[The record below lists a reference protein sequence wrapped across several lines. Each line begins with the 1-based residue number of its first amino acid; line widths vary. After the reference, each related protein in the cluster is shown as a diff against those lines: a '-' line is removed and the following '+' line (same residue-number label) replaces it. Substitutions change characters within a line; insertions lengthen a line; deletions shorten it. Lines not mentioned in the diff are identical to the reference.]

1 MRTYRKR
8 AAYPDEWICRQ
19 YLEAARK
26 TEAVRILADLNAVGP
41 DTIRGI
47 LKANGIDVSE
57 SIKKPKWA
65 ERVFY
70 REILTGR
77 LCHATE
83 AARALGLERD
93 RFVQYLDRHD
103 RLEYGGQIWVR
114 ATEKL

>member
-47 LKANGIDVSE
+47 LRANGIDVSE

-70 REILTGR
+70 REINAGR

-83 AARALGLERD
+83 AANALGIDRT
-93 RFVQYLDRHD
+93 RFVNYLDKHD
-103 RLEYGGQIWVR
+103 RLEMDGQIWVR
-114 ATEKL
+114 VSAKR